1 MLFTGYVSQKYR
13 SAKVKI
19 KKYFEKISKTGY
31 KNASEMAMGERV
43 NFYMRCM
50 VSYSTEICDPEHT
63 PISA

>member
-1 MLFTGYVSQKYR
+1 MIHKSID

-43 NFYMRCM
+43 NFYMRCLA
-50 VSYSTEICDPEHT
+50 SYSAENCDPEST
-63 PISA
+63 LISA